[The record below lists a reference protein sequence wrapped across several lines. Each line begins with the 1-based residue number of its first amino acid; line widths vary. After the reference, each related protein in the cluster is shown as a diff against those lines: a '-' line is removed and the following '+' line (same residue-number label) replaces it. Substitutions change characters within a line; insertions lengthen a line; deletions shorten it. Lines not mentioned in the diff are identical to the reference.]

1 MAVPHKTIVNNTTFI
16 HKIIKHYLKYD
27 KDNPFI
33 FISSLMAFLGIA
45 AGVMVLM
52 LAMGIMHG
60 TQKEFQKRLFVMNYP
75 LTLIP
80 TNYDTANNE
89 LIQKL
94 NKQFPH
100 LQFSPYYTTQVIS
113 KSGSNVNGSIL
124 YGVDFNKESKINEVF
139 KKAQNDSLLIQSKF
153 KMVVGGTL
161 AEDMFIKKGDKLT
174 LYFSEHQ
181 AIGFGTMPLQKRFII
196 DSTFDSGLNTY
207 DKAIIYTTHEAFQKI
222 LKRKAGSY
230 DGIHIYSSDAM
241 NDLLKINT
249 FLKENNLH
257 QGLRLQGWWEQN
269 ASFFAAM
276 EMEKTALFLVLLLI
290 ILVAALNIISSLLM
304 TVMSRRSE
312 IALMKTLG
320 ATSSEI
326 KNIFFKLGAI
336 IGISGIVA
344 GTILGLIGM
353 WVLTTF
359 PIISLSED
367 VYGFSK
373 LPIDLTLIDF
383 ISIIIGAIIIVL
395 ISARYPAQKASS
407 TDPLTVLRNE

>member
-1 MAVPHKTIVNNTTFI
+1 MATTPKNKTFI
-16 HKIIKHYLKYD
+16 NKIIRHYLKYD
-27 KDNPFI
+27 RDNPFI
-33 FISSLMAFLGIA
+33 FISSMLAFLGIA

-52 LAMGIMHG
+52 LAMGIMNG

-75 LTLIP
+75 LTLTP
-80 TNYDTANNE
+80 LGYNNANDTIIQE
-89 LIQKL
+89 LHQE
-94 NKQFPH
+94 FPH
-100 LQFSPYYTTQVIS
+100 LKFSPYYTTQVIS

-124 YGVDFNKESKINEVF
+124 YGVNFQKEATINEVF
-139 KKAQNDSLLIQSKF
+139 KTAQENALESKSKF
-153 KMVVGGTL
+153 KIVTGGELTL
-161 AEDMFIKKGDKLT
+161 EMNIKKGEKLT
-174 LYFSEHQ
+174 LYFSEQQ
-181 AIGFGTMPLQKRFII
+181 AIGFGSMPLQKRFVI

-207 DKAIIYTTHEAFQKI
+207 DKAIIYTTHKAFQKI
-222 LKRKAGSY
+222 LKRPTGIY
-230 DGIHIYSSDAM
+230 DGIHIYSNDAM
-241 NDLLKINT
+241 NDLKKINA
-249 FLKENNLH
+249 FLEKN
-257 QGLRLQGWWEQN
+257 GYDKGVRLQGWWEQN

-276 EMEKTALFLVLLLI
+276 QMEKKALFLVLLLI

-326 KNIFFKLGAI
+326 KSIFFKLGTI
-336 IGISGIVA
+336 IGVSGIMA
-344 GTILGLIGM
+344 GTALGLIGM

-373 LPIDLTLIDF
+373 LPIDLTLLDF
-383 ISIIIGAIIIVL
+383 VL
-395 ISARYPAQKASS
+395 IILGAFFIVILSSLYPAKKASS